1 MTQTISRPEDKFLQ
15 LLLSTLP
22 PIIARK
28 DVERQLGGIIKPK
41 TLANADASGEG
52 PLGAFQVGR
61 SVVYPTES
69 LINWLINT
77 MGISKLKN
85 NLKEL

>member
-1 MTQTISRPEDKFLQ
+1 MTQTISRPEDKFRQ